1 MAAKLPTALCISFY
15 RATVVL
21 TMEYGSEAWMFT
33 DKIRKKVNGV
43 NSKLLSQIT
52 RRTIHE
58 EASQPTFNTIDHVLS
73 RSWQYLGHILRL
85 DESRALNI
93 HSQKVRCLRILHL
106 GALESW
112 KELPTIETTG
122 D

>member
-1 MAAKLPTALCISFY
+1 
-15 RATVVL
+15 
-21 TMEYGSEAWMFT
+21 MEYGSEAWMFT

-73 RSWQYLGHILRL
+73 RGWQYFGYILLL
-85 DESRALNI
+85 DERRAL
-93 HSQKVRCLRILHL
+93 KRIVKNL
-106 GALESW
+106 ALEYPFTEGSLLADTSFRSIG
-112 KELPTIETTG
+112 ELERAAHDRNNWRLG
-122 D
+122 RNKWSR